1 MLNESSTK
9 VDVQAMQVM
18 RFVMCHSIDNSTSS
32 HNSTKSRKG
41 ILSYNFEH
49 GIISMKK
56 HVAMN
61 MVGNC

>member
-1 MLNESSTK
+1 MLNESSTE

-18 RFVMCHSIDNSTSS
+18 RCAMCHSIDNSTSF
-32 HNSTKSRKG
+32 HNSTKSQKG
-41 ILSYNFEH
+41 ILSYNLEH
-49 GIISMKK
+49 GITSMKK